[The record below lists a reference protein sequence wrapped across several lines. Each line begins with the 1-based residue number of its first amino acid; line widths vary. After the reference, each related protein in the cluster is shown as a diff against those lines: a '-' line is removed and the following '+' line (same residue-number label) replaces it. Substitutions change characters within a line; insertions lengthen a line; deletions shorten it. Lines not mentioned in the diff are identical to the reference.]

1 MRLRTLLVL
10 STAACA
16 TFAPAASASIAS
28 PPDWNQAG
36 PAPWQTQSQSFVNGC
51 FTSAFRPFRT
61 GGTDRGIAA
70 EGGVVCFRPAQSI
83 SVLVCTDIN
92 APNSVW
98 PVGGLTDGWSWRPIS
113 CTAAP
118 DATGAWRLG
127 ARDLN
132 SGAGCSATY
141 PWWPSNPTV
150 RTEVVTQVTAA
161 NGATS
166 QTVNYSQPQTIGFRG
181 SCPSSGGGG
190 GSNGGGGVVAS

>member
-10 STAACA
+10 TTAACA

-28 PPDWNQAG
+28 PPDWNQPG
-36 PAPWQTQSQSFVNGC
+36 PDPSATQSHSFAGGC
-51 FTSAFRPFRT
+51 FTAAFRPFRT
-61 GGTDRGIAA
+61 GGDQRGIVA
-70 EGGVVCFRPAQSI
+70 EGGAFCFRRVQSL
-83 SVLVCTDIN
+83 SVLVCTDIS

-98 PVGGLTDGWSWRPIS
+98 PVGGLTDGSSWRPIS

-132 SGAGCSATY
+132 TGAGCDTTY

-150 RTEVVTQVTAA
+150 RTEVVTQITTRD
-161 NGATS
+161 GSTS
-166 QTVNYSQPQTIGFRG
+166 QTVNYSQPVTLSFAG
-181 SCPSSGGGG
+181 SCPAGSGGGG
-190 GSNGGGGVVAS
+190 GLPV